1 MFSGL
6 YPIRMATTENNG
18 KTWSELHPIGNFGGI
33 VAMGTM
39 IQDIKNPGHYRAL
52 FHDDGRFISDK
63 PNKQNPTVFTLY
75 SSLSTDGGM
84 SWQKPISIFSSS
96 SVHLC
101 EPGAVRSPD
110 GKQIAVL
117 LRENSRRKNS
127 YLIVSDDEGRT
138 WSKPRELPITL
149 TGDRHTAKYFPDGRL
164 FISFRCRT
172 AIGSKLG
179 IAKSPIPHE
188 GDWAAWVGRYD
199 DIIKGK
205 PGQYVIRLADNKKE
219 WDTSYPG
226 VEILNDGNILTTTYG
241 HWIKN
246 QAPYIISIRIK
257 AEELDELGKR
267 SHALEIEKSSM
278 RLKL

>member
-1 MFSGL
+1 M
-6 YPIRMATTENNG
+6 
-18 KTWSELHPIGNFGGI
+18 
-33 VAMGTM
+33 
-39 IQDIKNPGHYRAL
+39 
-52 FHDDGRFISDK
+52 
-63 PNKQNPTVFTLY
+63 
-75 SSLSTDGGM
+75 
-84 SWQKPISIFSSS
+84 
-96 SVHLC
+96 HLC
-101 EPGAVRSPD
+101 EPGAIRSPD

-127 YLIVSDDEGRT
+127 YLIVSNDEGQT

-188 GDWAAWVGRYD
+188 GDWAAWVGRYE
-199 DIIKGK
+199 DIIQGK
-205 PGQYVIRLADNKKE
+205 PGQYVIKLGDNKKG

-241 HWIKN
+241 HWLEN
-246 QAPYIISIRIK
+246 QAPYIISIRINSK
-257 AEELDELGKR
+257 ELDELGKK
-267 SHALEIEKSSM
+267 SHALEIDKSSM
-278 RLKL
+278 KLKL

>member
-1 MFSGL
+1 
-6 YPIRMATTENNG
+6 MATTENNG

-110 GKQIAVL
+110 GNKL
-117 LRENSRRKNS
+117 LSFYEKIRGEKIHISLFLMMKGEPGQNREN
-127 YLIVSDDEGRT
+127 
-138 WSKPRELPITL
+138 
-149 TGDRHTAKYFPDGRL
+149 
-164 FISFRCRT
+164 
-172 AIGSKLG
+172 
-179 IAKSPIPHE
+179 
-188 GDWAAWVGRYD
+188 
-199 DIIKGK
+199 
-205 PGQYVIRLADNKKE
+205 
-219 WDTSYPG
+219 YP
-226 VEILNDGNILTTTYG
+226 
-241 HWIKN
+241 
-246 QAPYIISIRIK
+246 
-257 AEELDELGKR
+257 
-267 SHALEIEKSSM
+267 
-278 RLKL
+278 